1 MNTNICKNCEQI
13 KYFLVFKNKSIS
25 DFSCRGLQ
33 GIEFTYDE
41 FNEMLEE
48 NHIYQYDKLTSLI
61 PIENISFLKHKN
73 VNKDCL
79 FFVEQM
85 MYDYNNGE
93 NKNE

>member
-13 KYFLVFKNKSIS
+13 KYFLVFQSKSIS
-25 DFSCRGLQ
+25 DFSCCGLQ

-48 NHIYQYDKLTSLI
+48 NHIYKYEQLELV

-73 VNKDCL
+73 VNKDCI
-79 FFVEQM
+79 FYTEQM
-85 MYDYNNGE
+85 ISDYNNGE